1 MTIESDVFTRV
12 RAQIERELRPVEP
25 LAAPALRALSLLP
38 FALLLL
44 VASVAA
50 FGLRRDARALGLALT
65 WGASIGQMVLGLVL
79 VAAAL
84 REAVPGT
91 TLSRRALA
99 TAFVTSLVGV
109 LTVTWLTWSASPTRV
124 APRSV
129 LYVWEVCFG
138 STIISALP
146 ALFLSG
152 WLVARAFPLRPRFAG
167 ALYGLGAGLMA
178 DAGWRLF
185 CHFSDPSHV
194 LAAHTAAVVVTCGLG
209 VLIASVLAR
218 LRT

>member
-1 MTIESDVFTRV
+1 MTSESDVFTRV
-12 RAQIERELRPVEP
+12 RANIERELRPVEP
-25 LAAPALRALSLLP
+25 LAAPAVRALSLLP

-50 FGLRRDARALGLALT
+50 FGLRRDATALGIGLT
-65 WGASIGQMVLGLVL
+65 WGASIGQTILGLAL

-91 TLSRRALA
+91 TLSRRVLG
-99 TAFVTSLVGV
+99 TAFGTALIGV
-109 LTVTWLTWSASPTRV
+109 LTVTWLTWSASPTRI

-138 STIISALP
+138 ATIISALP

-194 LAAHTAAVVVTCGLG
+194 LAAHTAAVIATCGIG
-209 VLIASVLAR
+209 VLIASAPRR
-218 LRT
+218 LRR